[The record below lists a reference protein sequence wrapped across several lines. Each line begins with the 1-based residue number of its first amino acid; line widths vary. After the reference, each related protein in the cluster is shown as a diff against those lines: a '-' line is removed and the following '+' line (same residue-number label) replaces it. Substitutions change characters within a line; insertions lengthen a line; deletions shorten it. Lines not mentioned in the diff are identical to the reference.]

1 MNTTLTDT
9 SRTAARE
16 PGRRL
21 LGGLNWL
28 VVRQHRAALLT
39 VAAAVVLG
47 SAWIVYQRNRLAGV
61 LETLGWPD
69 KEPPMPV
76 PGSESI
82 NLTITALGMLPFLL
96 GVFLGAPLIAGDQ
109 ERGTL
114 QLVTTQSVSRRR
126 WLTAKLA
133 WCYTTALLAGAV
145 LSVFFTWWWKPYRAM
160 FSDRWYEGNIFDH
173 TGPVLPAMCL
183 FLTAAG
189 ITIGML
195 VRRIIPAMA
204 VTFGFS
210 VAFQIV
216 WGELRAHLAPSRML
230 SYPYG
235 GGTDGQLDDP
245 YELDRWIGSADG
257 RLYGW
262 GTCAAPTDAA
272 TDACMEKHGIV
283 NDVIKYLDFGQMP
296 AMQWTG
302 AGILLAATAA
312 LTVLTVWRVSRSPL
326 R

>member
-1 MNTTLTDT
+1 MSTTLTDT

-61 LETLGWPD
+61 LEAIGWPD

-82 NLTITALGMLPFLL
+82 SLTITALGMLPVLL

-133 WCYTTALLAGAV
+133 WCYAAALLAGAV
-145 LSVFFTWWWKPYRAM
+145 LSAFFTWWWKPYRAV
-160 FSDRWYEGNIFDH
+160 FSSPWYEGSIFDH

-195 VRRIIPAMA
+195 VRRVLPAMA
-204 VTFGFS
+204 VTFVFS
-210 VAFQIV
+210 MAVQIV
-216 WGELRAHLAPSRML
+216 WGQLRAYLAPARMF

-235 GGTDGQLDDP
+235 GGIREQLDDP
-245 YELDRWIGSADG
+245 YELDSWIGSADG

-262 GTCAAPTDAA
+262 GTCAKPTDAA
-272 TDACMEKHGIV
+272 ADACMKKYGIV
-283 NDVIKYLDFGQMP
+283 NDVIKYLDFSQMS

-312 LTVLTVWRVSRSPL
+312 LTVFTVWRVSRKPL
-326 R
+326 